1 MTTETAPKTL
11 GKVRPHQTQN
21 ESLVFEKSAPGK
33 RAYKLPPLDVPAVD
47 PAALLG
53 AAHRTTPGLLPEL
66 SEIEII
72 RHFTRLSTWN
82 YAIDLG
88 MYPLGSCTM
97 KYNPRVNEAVSRIE
111 GLAEAHPYRPDSLA
125 QGILEVI
132 DLLQRCLIEIT
143 GMDAITLQ
151 PAAGAHGEF
160 TGILLVRAWHESKGN
175 ARKKILIPDSAHGT
189 NPATAAIC
197 GYQVENLKSN
207 PEGGID
213 LEALARQ
220 VDEET
225 AALMLTNPSTIGVF
239 ESQIHKIAGILHAK
253 GALLYMDGANMNAL
267 VGKARPGDF
276 GVDVMHLNLH
286 KTFSTP
292 HGGGGPGS
300 GPVACKAFLEPFL
313 PTPVLV
319 RNTPSNTPVPE
330 TWETVNDDPS
340 PTGNEPMFRAPFDS
354 SSGAPDPS
362 LLGTRE
368 TKSAGQLS
376 WDYNRPH
383 SVGRVRAF
391 YGNTGMF
398 IRALAYIL
406 ANGPDGLRQ
415 TTEDAVLNA
424 NYIRKKLED
433 LYELPYKTAS
443 MHEVVF
449 SDKRQAALGV
459 KTGDI
464 AKRLIDYGFH
474 PYTVSFPLI
483 VHGALM
489 IEPTESESLEELD
502 LFIAAMRSI
511 ANEVEQ
517 TPELVKTAPH
527 STRVSRLD
535 EVQAARKPILRW
547 KPTQ

>member
-1 MTTETAPKTL
+1 MAELPTPRTT
-11 GKVRPHQTQN
+11 GKVRQHPTQN
-21 ESLVFEKSAPGK
+21 EALLFEKSAPGK
-33 RAYKLPPLDVPAVD
+33 RAYKLPPLDVPPVD
-47 PAALLG
+47 SAQLLG
-53 AAHRTTPGLLPEL
+53 AAIRDKAAELPEL
-66 SEIEII
+66 SEIELI

-97 KYNPRVNEAVSRIE
+97 KYNPRVNEFVSRIE
-111 GLAEAHPYRPDSLA
+111 GLADAHPYRPESLA

-132 DLLQRCLIEIT
+132 DLLQRCLTEIC

-160 TGILLVRAWHESKGN
+160 TGILLTRAWHESQGN
-175 ARKKILIPDSAHGT
+175 PRHKILIPDSAHGT
-189 NPATAAIC
+189 NPATAAIV

-207 PEGGID
+207 SLGGID

-220 VDEET
+220 VSEDT
-225 AALMLTNPSTIGVF
+225 AALMLTNPSTLGVF
-239 ESQIHKIAGILHAK
+239 ENQIHKIADILHAK

-267 VGKARPGDF
+267 VGKVRPGDF

-319 RNTPSNTPVPE
+319 RRGSGKNMGSPGPDSVN
-330 TWETVNDDPS
+330 WESTN
-340 PTGNEPMFRAPFDS
+340 
-354 SSGAPDPS
+354 
-362 LLGTRE
+362 
-368 TKSAGQLS
+368 AGGLH
-376 WDYNRPH
+376 WEYNRPK

-406 ANGPDGLRQ
+406 ANGPDGLRL

-424 NYIRKKLED
+424 NYIRKNLDD
-433 LYELPYKTAS
+433 LYELPYQTPS

-449 SDKRQAALGV
+449 SDKRQAAKGV

-483 VHGALM
+483 VPGALM
-489 IEPTESESLEELD
+489 IEPTESESLEELN
-502 LFIAAMRSI
+502 LFVDAMRSI
-511 ANEVEQ
+511 AREVEE

-535 EVQAARKPILRW
+535 EVRAARNPILRW
-547 KPTQ
+547 KPEAKQ

>member
-1 MTTETAPKTL
+1 MIPARATT
-11 GKVRPHQTQN
+11 GKVRSHPTQN
-21 ESLVFEKSAPGK
+21 EALLFEKSAPGK

-47 PAALLG
+47 APMLLG
-53 AAHRTTPGLLPEL
+53 AAHRDVPGELPEL

-97 KYNPRVNEAVSRIE
+97 KYNPRVNELVARIE
-111 GLAEAHPYRPDSLA
+111 GLAETHPYRPDSLA
-125 QGILEVI
+125 QGVLEVI
-132 DLLQRCLIEIT
+132 DLLQRCLLEIT

-160 TGILLVRAWHESKGN
+160 TGILLVRAWHESQGN

-189 NPATAAIC
+189 NPSSAAIC
-197 GYQVENLKSN
+197 GYTVESLKSN
-207 PEGGID
+207 SEGAID
-213 LEALARQ
+213 LEALTRQ

-239 ESQIHKIAGILHAK
+239 ESQIAQIAEILHAK

-313 PTPVLV
+313 PIPVLAGTKGLA
-319 RNTPSNTPVPE
+319 TPTNK
-330 TWETVNDDPS
+330 D
-340 PTGNEPMFRAPFDS
+340 R
-354 SSGAPDPS
+354 SSGTPA
-362 LLGTRE
+362 GTE
-368 TKSAGQLS
+368 GLTANCQLH
-376 WDYNRPH
+376 WNYDRPQ

-391 YGNTGMF
+391 YGNVGMF

-424 NYIRKKLED
+424 NYIRAKLED
-433 LYELPYKTAS
+433 IYELPYKTAS

-449 SDKRQAALGV
+449 SDKLQAAKGV
-459 KTGDI
+459 KTGEI

-474 PYTVSFPLI
+474 PYTVSFPMI

-502 LFIAAMRSI
+502 LFIAAMRAI
-511 ANEVEQ
+511 AREVEE

-527 STRVSRLD
+527 STRVSKLD

-547 KPTQ
+547 RRTA